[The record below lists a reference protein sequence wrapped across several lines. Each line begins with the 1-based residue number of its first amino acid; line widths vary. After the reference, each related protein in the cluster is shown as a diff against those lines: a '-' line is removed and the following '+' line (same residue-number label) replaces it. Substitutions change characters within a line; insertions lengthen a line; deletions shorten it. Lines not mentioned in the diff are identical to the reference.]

1 MHCINCN
8 GTTRVIRSTRAEAGL
23 IVRVRQCCSCAQ
35 RYQTEE
41 CIVGRLD
48 APVMKQP
55 DIEQR
60 RAERERWHQQ
70 LSTNLTIERASKE

>member
-1 MHCINCN
+1 
-8 GTTRVIRSTRAEAGL
+8 
-23 IVRVRQCCSCAQ
+23 
-35 RYQTEE
+35 
-41 CIVGRLD
+41 
-48 APVMKQP
+48 MKQP